1 MCVGGFARRLYG
13 DVAHNM
19 KYTFYLLFTLVILS
33 CNNSDER
40 IIEIIA
46 NDETWVGYE
55 QGIIRKEIKLCGA
68 DEETEISIKKGLSQQ
83 DTIYNLS
90 GSEVGEFVYESIP
103 EKSGT
108 FEIEYLIKSK
118 GIEQIFSQTIVV
130 IKKPKIEGFNVRDA
144 YRLKR
149 GIDNE
154 IKIIIGVPD
163 EFVELSSNNG
173 TISRVD
179 GKILVKPSDLGEC
192 VIDVAITLPN
202 GEKTK
207 FNSIKFVVEQ

>member
-1 MCVGGFARRLYG
+1 M
-13 DVAHNM
+13 
-19 KYTFYLLFTLVILS
+19 ILS
-33 CNNSDER
+33 CNNSDKR

-83 DTIYNLS
+83 DTIYNLRGS
-90 GSEVGEFVYESIP
+90 GVGEFVYESIP

-108 FEIEYLIKSK
+108 FEIECIIKSK
-118 GIEQIFSQTIVV
+118 GIEQTFNQTIVV
-130 IKKPKIEGFNVRDA
+130 IKKPKIEGYNVRDA
-144 YRLKR
+144 YRLKK

-154 IKIIIGVPD
+154 IKIIVGVPD

-173 TISRVD
+173 SISRVD
-179 GKILVKPSDLGEC
+179 DRILVRPEKTGEC
-192 VIDVAITLPN
+192 IIDVSVTLPN